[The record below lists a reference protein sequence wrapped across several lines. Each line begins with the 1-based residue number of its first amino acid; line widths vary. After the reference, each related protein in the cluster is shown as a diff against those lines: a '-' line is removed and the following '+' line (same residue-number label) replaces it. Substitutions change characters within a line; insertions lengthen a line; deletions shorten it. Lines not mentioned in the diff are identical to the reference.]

1 MTKYCIADIFDKPN
15 FVKHPLVLA
24 MCVVFALPMVSLANE
39 TVVVSTIS
47 HDDGDSYANDGSF
60 NGDSNPDHD
69 ERQDLGV
76 LVVTADKKS
85 GGMANL
91 LGSVSVNDSLIREQ
105 TLKQR
110 SATLG
115 DALKGELGIFS
126 NHYGGGSSAPII
138 RGQEGKRIKVL
149 QNSGDVVDMSAMS
162 PDHAVMVDT
171 TVAKAV
177 QVVRGAGS
185 LLYGSGNVAG
195 VVNVIDDKIPT
206 AMPDGLDGQLGV
218 RYNTAGNETLVTT
231 SLNLGLGD
239 KVVLHIEGLSRN
251 AGDYNT
257 PDYPYYQ
264 FDNEKALQA
273 HLSAPDKLASLEKEY
288 EHYLA
293 NRHHVPY
300 FPHRPKP
307 EEHYIRKEQDYFDK
321 KQKLE
326 NAIVAPRIL
335 DYLPESWAK
344 SQSGTLGLSWI
355 GERGYIGASLTH
367 RQDRYGLPAHNP
379 MYEGCGAY
387 VISIASERTKP
398 YLMSYPQLMG
408 DDDVNYINPRADC
421 LSAKDFDT
429 SKGHTHSHDRTHTH
443 GTPHIDLTHK
453 RYELRGELA
462 QPASTLSWL
471 DKVRG
476 SVSHTDYHHQEKSS
490 SSINADFANQATTAR
505 LEFTH
510 APIGKTN
517 QLTGVWGVQYAHSS
531 NHALAP
537 SVYKGRQMLND
548 NTTKNTAIF
557 GLEKYQWR
565 DVIVELSARAEQQ
578 TITMN
583 YDLNKIISVMQ
594 PHPNRYNSPYIDKAN
609 AERAVNLA
617 HALADTKPYK
627 DNAYSYAL
635 GVHWQFLPD
644 YKLSFGASHQ
654 ERLPNAQELYTHGM
668 HLATNSF
675 EVGNKNL
682 TKEKVNAFELG
693 VSHQGDKL
701 DFKLGGYYYDFDNY
715 IYLETLN
722 ENLGT
727 SRVLAPYSLK
737 INRYNQ
743 AKASF
748 YGLEGNI
755 GYQFS
760 PIYHGAIFGDM
771 IDGKLHDLP
780 AIVTEYDRTTGKKTY
795 TAQPDMPTPRLPPM
809 RLGTRFKADFDDKWS
824 GELEYYRVFAQ
835 DKLSKFESTT
845 PSHDMLNLT
854 INYDNFWQNSDY
866 QIFFKANNLLNQS
879 VYAHETFLPY
889 IPQMGRNF
897 SLGVNVKF

>member
-1 MTKYCIADIFDKPN
+1 MIKKPLIIKKPLCIVISALLSIS
-15 FVKHPLVLA
+15 A
-24 MCVVFALPMVSLANE
+24 FAN
-39 TVVVSTIS
+39 
-47 HDDGDSYANDGSF
+47 
-60 NGDSNPDHD
+60 NPDDYSDDAHNRDD
-69 ERQDLGV
+69 EPSAHLGELDVTVTRSKGSGLLTSPNVSNQTMGSSVLRQG
-76 LVVTADKKS
+76 A
-85 GGMANL
+85 
-91 LGSVSVNDSLIREQ
+91 
-105 TLKQR
+105 
-110 SATLG
+110 ATLG
-115 DALKGELGIFS
+115 DAMAGELGIFS
-126 NHYGGGSSAPII
+126 NHYGGGASAPII
-138 RGQEGKRIKVL
+138 RGQAGKRIRVL
-149 QNSGDVVDMSAMS
+149 QNGSDVVDMSAMS
-162 PDHAVMVDT
+162 PDHAVMVDAT
-171 TVAKAV
+171 TAKAV
-177 QVVRGAGS
+177 QVLRGAGS

-195 VVNVIDDKIPT
+195 VVNVISDDIPT
-206 AMPDGLDGQLGV
+206 AMPDGLDGQVMTRFGSANQEALH
-218 RYNTAGNETLVTT
+218 ET
-231 SLNLGLGD
+231 SLNLPLGD
-239 KVVLHIEGLSRN
+239 KMVLRVAGLSRR
-251 AGDYNT
+251 ADDYDI
-257 PDYPYYQ
+257 PSYQHYQ
-264 FDNEKALQA
+264 FENEKALQA
-273 HLSAPDKLASLEKEY
+273 HLSAPDKLVSLEKEY

-321 KQKLE
+321 KQALSG
-326 NAIVAPRIL
+326 AIVAPQHL
-335 DYLPESWAK
+335 DYLPNSWAK
-344 SQSGTLGLSWI
+344 SQSGTLGLSWL
-355 GERGYIGASLTH
+355 GERGYIGASMTH
-367 RQDRYGLPAHNP
+367 RHDRYGLPAHNP

-387 VISIASERTKP
+387 VVSIASERTKP
-398 YLMSYPQLMG
+398 YLMSYPQLMS
-408 DDDVNYINPRADC
+408 DEDINYINPRADC
-421 LSAKDFDT
+421 LSAKDFD
-429 SKGHTHSHDRTHTH
+429 SGRGGHNHSHKRTHTH

-462 QPASTLSWL
+462 KPASALPWL
-471 DKVRG
+471 DSVRG
-476 SVSHTDYHHQEKSS
+476 SVVHTDYHHQEKSGES
-490 SSINADFANQATTAR
+490 VNADFVNKATSAR
-505 LEFTH
+505 LEFAHT
-510 APIGKTN
+510 PMSQGR
-517 QLTGVWGVQYAHSS
+517 LTGVWGVQYLHSN

-537 SVYKGRQMLND
+537 SVYKGRQMLNNNATD
-548 NTTKNTAIF
+548 SMAIF

-565 DVIVELSARAEQQ
+565 DVTVELSARAEQQ
-578 TITMN
+578 KITMN
-583 YDLNKIISVMQ
+583 YDLDKIISVMQ

-617 HALADTKPYK
+617 QALADTKPYK
-627 DNAYSYAL
+627 ERAYSYAL
-635 GVHWQFLPD
+635 GAHWQFLPE
-644 YKLSFGASHQ
+644 YKLSFGVSHQ

-722 ENLGT
+722 ESLGT

-780 AIVTEYDRTTGKKTY
+780 DIVTDYNRTTGEKTY

-824 GELEYYRVFAQ
+824 GELEYYHIFAQ
-835 DKLSKFESTT
+835 DKLSKFESIT

-854 INYDNFWQNSDY
+854 INYDNVWQNSDY

-879 VYAHETFLPY
+879 VYAHESFLPY

-897 SLGVNVKF
+897 SLGVNVRF